1 MCIYVGSSDINVVL
15 PFSPLG
21 DDSSGVVIIVSSA
34 LALTPFSILVSIL
47 VSTSVVSVV
56 DVVSA
61 GIGAAA
67 PFLRGISLV
76 DGSPHSGVVIIVSS
90 ALALP
95 PFSILVSTSVVSV
108 VDVVSAGIGAAAPFS
123 RGIPC
128 TGSFVNFTCKFCAI
142 AVVTTENIEIIHINV
157 QITRFIFTP
166 LF

>member
-34 LALTPFSILVSIL
+34 LALTPFSILV
-47 VSTSVVSVV
+47 
-56 DVVSA
+56 
-61 GIGAAA
+61 
-67 PFLRGISLV
+67 
-76 DGSPHSGVVIIVSS
+76 
-90 ALALP
+90 
-95 PFSILVSTSVVSV
+95 SILVSTSVVSV